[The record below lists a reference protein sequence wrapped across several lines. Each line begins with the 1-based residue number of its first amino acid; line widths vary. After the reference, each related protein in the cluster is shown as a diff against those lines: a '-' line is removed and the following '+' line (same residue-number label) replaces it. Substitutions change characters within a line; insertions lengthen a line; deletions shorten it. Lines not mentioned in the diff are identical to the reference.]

1 MTRPIAKW
9 LMLGLLVTV
18 TSGLA
23 GAQESPSPSVV
34 NSSPVQQSA
43 SPGPTPAAPA
53 PTPESPKISP
63 LAEKLLRRACS
74 ELSAADAFTFH
85 AEIVFD
91 QVLRH
96 NVKLQFSGAADY
108 AVQHPDGFAINYNSD
123 LGAKDLWYDGQTLTI
138 FDPPHMVYAVAPMP
152 PTIDGML
159 ASAAKYKLS
168 IPLSDLAASDP
179 CGISK
184 DILFGVYVGVNDVE
198 GTACDHLAFTEKSAD
213 WQIWL
218 PHTGRPL
225 PRKILINYRS
235 QLGAPQ
241 WAAVLSDWKFPA
253 EIPESKFHATIPGKA
268 IRIEFKKPEE
278 TKP

>member
-1 MTRPIAKW
+1 MIRPIAKW
-9 LMLGLLVTV
+9 LMPGLAVILV
-18 TSGLA
+18 SGLA
-23 GAQESPSPSVV
+23 GAQESPKPQMPSAA
-34 NSSPVQQSA
+34 QEGA
-43 SPGPTPAAPA
+43 SHAPTPMAPA
-53 PTPESPKISP
+53 PTLEAPKISP
-63 LAEKLLRRACS
+63 LAEKLLRRACG
-74 ELSAADAFTFH
+74 ELSSADAFTFH

-108 AVQHPDGFAINYNSD
+108 AVQRPDGFAITYNSD
-123 LGAKDLWYDGQTLTI
+123 LGAKDLWYNGNTLTI
-138 FDPPHMVYAVAPMP
+138 FDPPHMAYAAAPMP

-159 ASAAKYKLS
+159 ESAAKYKLS

-213 WQIWL
+213 WQVWL

-225 PRKILINYRS
+225 PRKILINYRT

-253 EIPESKFHATIPGKA
+253 KIPAAKFHASIPGKA